1 MTIIL
6 VNYRYYVS
14 GGPEVYLFAVKAL
27 LESASVRVV
36 PFSVESPRNVPDGSG
51 AVFVGGRGGDGEAKF
66 DEIKKTPRSLAR
78 LFRGAVYNPE
88 AERALRALIRRE
100 KPDAVYVLQQ
110 VNALSPSVF
119 EACRKE
125 RVRLVHRLSDFNLMC
140 PRFDFLRAGAVCTD
154 CIGGRYAGAIAN
166 RCVKGSLPATLVRVF
181 AMKLARRLG
190 WYRGIS
196 AYVAPSAFTGRL
208 LAQSGVD
215 PRRIV
220 HIPTF
225 VDAAAVAPRY
235 GGDYILYLGRLSPE
249 KGVDTLI
256 DALARMRADAPAVV
270 LGDAESECGKAIA
283 RMVREAGLERRVR
296 FPGFLRGQPLADA
309 IDGARLV
316 VIPSKWYDNM
326 PNAVLEAYAH
336 GKCVVASDL
345 GSLAEMVED
354 GVTGRR
360 FAPGDAD
367 DLAEKLEAVWSSPRE
382 AEAMGRNARAKCAAE
397 YAPEAHLA
405 RLLAVLKGGP
415 A

>member
-1 MTIIL
+1 MAAAFL
-6 VNYRYYVS
+6 R
-14 GGPEVYLFAVKAL
+14 L
-27 LESASVRVV
+27 LEPLGGMEAFVRPGQRVALKPNLLRPTTPDSA
-36 PFSVESPRNVPDGSG
+36 
-51 AVFVGGRGGDGEAKF
+51 
-66 DEIKKTPRSLAR
+66 
-78 LFRGAVYNPE
+78 
-88 AERALRALIRRE
+88 
-100 KPDAVYVLQQ
+100 
-110 VNALSPSVF
+110 
-119 EACRKE
+119 
-125 RVRLVHRLSDFNLMC
+125 
-140 PRFDFLRAGAVCTD
+140 
-154 CIGGRYAGAIAN
+154 
-166 RCVKGSLPATLVRVF
+166 AT
-181 AMKLARRLG
+181 
-190 WYRGIS
+190 
-196 AYVAPSAFTGRL
+196 T
-208 LAQSGVD
+208 
-215 PRRIV
+215 
-220 HIPTF
+220 H
-225 VDAAAVAPRY
+225 
-235 GGDYILYLGRLSPE
+235 
-249 KGVDTLI
+249 
-256 DALARMRADAPAVV
+256 PAVV
-270 LGDAESECGKAIA
+270 VAVA

-382 AEAMGRNARAKCAAE
+382 AEAMGRNARAKCAGE